1 MICQRG
7 FNEGYMTRWI
17 CLFCLFLGVFKAAS
31 QEDTFHTWSDF
42 NYQHNFNTK
51 FSFKGDAGIR
61 GVLSSSDWSI
71 LYIRP
76 GFHYQ
81 VNPEI
86 SVSASVSGFNTWNRD
101 LPNSFEFRYAPEAA
115 AVWPSFKV
123 GSFSHRTRYE
133 GRFFWYQTSG
143 DDPDAPTSDQ
153 NSRFRYQLS
162 FKTDY
167 FNIAERLNNFFVQ
180 VSTEFFLPF
189 GDDATEIYFNQ
200 NRFILA
206 LGQLLAKGWSYKVDI
221 MWQRSKNTLEGN
233 FNTNEMVI
241 RLRIYLKSQNID

>member
-1 MICQRG
+1 MMLRNLIILLVLLNSTLASIAQ
-7 FNEGYMTRWI
+7 EGSYH
-17 CLFCLFLGVFKAAS
+17 S
-31 QEDTFHTWSDF
+31 WSDF
-42 NYQHNFNTK
+42 NYQYNLNTK
-51 FSFKGDAGIR
+51 FSFKGDGGIR
-61 GVLSSSDWSI
+61 GVLSSSDWII
-71 LYIRP
+71 LYFRP
-76 GFHYQ
+76 GVHYQ
-81 VNPEI
+81 INPEI

-101 LPNSFEFRYAPEAA
+101 LPNSFEFRYAPEAV
-115 AVWPSFKV
+115 AVWPSFKA

-133 GRFFWYQTSG
+133 GRFFWYQTSE
-143 DDPDAPTSDQ
+143 DDPDSDSFDQ
-153 NSRFRYQLS
+153 NSRLRYQLS

-206 LGQLLAKGWSYKVDI
+206 LGQLLAKGWSYKVDF

-241 RLRIYLKSQNID
+241 RLRIYLKNQNID